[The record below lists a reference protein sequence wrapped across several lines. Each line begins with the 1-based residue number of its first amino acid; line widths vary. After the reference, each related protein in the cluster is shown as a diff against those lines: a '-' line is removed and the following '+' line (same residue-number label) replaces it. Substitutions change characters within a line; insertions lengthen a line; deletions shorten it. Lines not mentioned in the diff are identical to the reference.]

1 MDYRRVTRSISL
13 AAATVALGVSGGSA
27 SFADVASFYK
37 NKTMT
42 IYIGVAAGG
51 GYDAYSRT
59 LARHITRHIPGNPQI
74 VAKNYTGAGGMR
86 MLNGLYNV
94 FPQDG
99 TSIGM
104 IGRNLVNEPLFG
116 VKSAKYDSA
125 KIKWLGSINSEHSMC
140 TFWHKSGIKTTQD
153 LLTKPAIT
161 GGVGLGSTIDVHTR
175 LVNNLLGA
183 QLKLVTGYP
192 GGADVNLAT
201 ERGEVDGRCGWSWS
215 SIQATG
221 AEWLRDKKISLTIQ
235 FSMTQHP
242 DLKHIPLIRDL
253 VKVKKDRDALDIH
266 LAPQVF
272 GRPVGMGSKV
282 PQERYLA
289 LRKAFWATMHD
300 PKFLAEAKK
309 RRLPVNPTSG
319 EDVAKLVKRIYAFPP
334 DVIKHAKFIGT
345 SSAKTRVAKAVVP
358 IVTHTGV
365 IAGVKR
371 GGRRVSWKGSGM
383 KGKLRVSGSKTKIFI
398 AGKKGKRSALKAGMN
413 CDFTV
418 KGAQSAMKI
427 ACK

>member
-1 MDYRRVTRSISL
+1 
-13 AAATVALGVSGGSA
+13 
-27 SFADVASFYK
+27 
-37 NKTMT
+37 
-42 IYIGVAAGG
+42 
-51 GYDAYSRT
+51 
-59 LARHITRHIPGNPQI
+59 
-74 VAKNYTGAGGMR
+74 MR

-140 TFWHKSGIKTTQD
+140 TFWHTSGIKTTED

-183 QLKLVTGYP
+183 RIKLVTGYP

-221 AEWLRDKKISLTIQ
+221 ADWLRDKKISLTLQ

-242 DLKHIPLIRDL
+242 DLKHIPLIRDM
-253 VKVKKDRDALDIH
+253 VKSKKDRDALDIH
-266 LAPQVF
+266 LA
-272 GRPVGMGSKV
+272 
-282 PQERYLA
+282 
-289 LRKAFWATMHD
+289 
-300 PKFLAEAKK
+300 
-309 RRLPVNPTSG
+309 
-319 EDVAKLVKRIYAFPP
+319 
-334 DVIKHAKFIGT
+334 
-345 SSAKTRVAKAVVP
+345 
-358 IVTHTGV
+358 
-365 IAGVKR
+365 
-371 GGRRVSWKGSGM
+371 
-383 KGKLRVSGSKTKIFI
+383 
-398 AGKKGKRSALKAGMN
+398 
-413 CDFTV
+413 
-418 KGAQSAMKI
+418 
-427 ACK
+427 